1 MLSMGVSFIVSFTIK
16 QEPIMKWI
24 ICFIALP
31 MVLGCGGELQQLAV
45 ETMQNA
51 NVALSSADAVGAQE
65 SAGAPLR
72 AAQKMLV
79 TAENAI
85 NAGDAERAY
94 RLALR
99 SYLLARIATETA
111 IAVREESLVQEAQ
124 AQLTLTEEN
133 VAEVLQRLETARE
146 EFDTLRSD

>member
-1 MLSMGVSFIVSFTIK
+1 
-16 QEPIMKWI
+16 MKWM
-24 ICFIALP
+24 ICFIALTV
-31 MVLGCGGELQQLAV
+31 VLGCGGELQQLAV

-65 SAGAPLR
+65 SAGTPLR
-72 AAQKMLV
+72 AAQEMLV
-79 TAENAI
+79 NAEKAM

-133 VAEVLQRLETARE
+133 VAEVFQRLETARE

>member
-1 MLSMGVSFIVSFTIK
+1 
-16 QEPIMKWI
+16 MKWM
-24 ICFIALP
+24 ICFIALTA
-31 MVLGCGGELQQLAV
+31 VLGCGGELQQLAV

-65 SAGAPLR
+65 SAETPLR
-72 AAQKMLV
+72 AAREMLV
-79 TAENAI
+79 NAEKAM